1 MLETLLVKAYSI
13 PHKLSINNFI
23 NDYMIL
29 LNKILNDIRQS
40 NRMEEERKKLIPFI
54 RKDFQKIYYK
64 MAIRSLSQY
73 TISTIC
79 RGRARADLKFVIKNL

>member
-64 MAIRSLSQY
+64 MQL
-73 TISTIC
+73 
-79 RGRARADLKFVIKNL
+79 DLYHNTPLAQFAGVEQEQI

>member
-1 MLETLLVKAYSI
+1 
-13 PHKLSINNFI
+13 
-23 NDYMIL
+23 
-29 LNKILNDIRQS
+29 
-40 NRMEEERKKLIPFI
+40 MEEERKKLIPFI